1 MDFLSFIGKG
11 EEQPPQ
17 ARGRRRARG
26 RGRGN
31 SGRPVASAM
40 EVLAFIERGTNNR
53 LKRGTR
59 VDGLGPGVK
68 AEATVAGQGEV
79 QWRS

>member
-1 MDFLSFIGKG
+1 MPERNAMDFLSFIGEG

-17 ARGRRRARG
+17 ARGPRRARG

-40 EVLAFIERGTNNR
+40 EVLALIGEADGQPH
-53 LKRGTR
+53 KRGTR
-59 VDGLGPGVK
+59 VDCL
-68 AEATVAGQGEV
+68 EAAHTAH
-79 QWRS
+79 